1 LRRSNTI
8 LSVLAVSVPLILAF
22 VVEMLP
28 RNMTLVILTL
38 GLVLMGLLGLAVAL
52 FGRQPPP

>member
-1 LRRSNTI
+1 M

>member
-1 LRRSNTI
+1 MRRFNTI